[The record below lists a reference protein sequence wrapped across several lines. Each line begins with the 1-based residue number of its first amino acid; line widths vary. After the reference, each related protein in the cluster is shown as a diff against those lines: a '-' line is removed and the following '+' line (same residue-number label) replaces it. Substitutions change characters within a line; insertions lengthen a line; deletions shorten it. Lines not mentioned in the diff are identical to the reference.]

1 MKRAFTLI
9 ELLVVIAI
17 IAILAAILFPVFAQA
32 KEAAK
37 ATACLSNGKNI
48 STAILLYGNDNEDVV
63 LPAKLFQVSAPIA
76 DQVSGSW
83 TKTIQPYLKN
93 EDVLFDPSFSEA
105 NNYKA
110 ESERCYGE
118 PFTGTNLLPPPK
130 TFGGRNGFFSHY
142 GIASANIP
150 NAACSPRN
158 SPHQAYAG
166 SGWTTDPNVAGAT
179 PQWVNR
185 TTTEVVE
192 PARTAIVGDAY
203 TAVRKDLTRLSVTF
217 GCEGTFRHKGK
228 GANLG
233 FLDGHSKYIPD
244 DPEFGYIDQD
254 AQGCYYKRYFAWDK

>member
-1 MKRAFTLI
+1 MSQNSRRAFTLI

-48 STAILLYGNDNEDVV
+48 GTAILLYANDNEDVV
-63 LPAKLFQVSAPIA
+63 LPSKLFPNTAPIG
-76 DQVSGSW
+76 DQVVGAW

-105 NNYKA
+105 NNYRA

-118 PFTGTNLLPPPK
+118 PTTGTNLLPPPK
-130 TFGGRNGFFSHY
+130 TYGGRNGFFSHY
-142 GIASANIP
+142 GIASGSIP
-150 NAACSPRN
+150 SAACSAKN

-166 SGWTTDPNVAGAT
+166 SGWVSGT
-179 PQWVNR
+179 WVNR
-185 TTTEVVE
+185 SSAEVVE

-203 TAVRKDLTRLSVTF
+203 TAVRKDLSRLSVTF

-233 FLDGHSKYIPD
+233 FLDGHSKYIPN

-254 AQGCYYKRYFAWDK
+254 AQGCYYKRYFSWDK